1 MKVILIAGG
10 SGSGK
15 STISNSI
22 ANSIDSENVAFI
34 SMDSYYFPLSHLTL
48 EERKMFNFDHPKA
61 VDIVKL
67 ISDIKDLEAGKSIDV
82 PVYNFEK
89 HDRDEKT
96 IKIKATQVLIVDGIL
111 ALHFKELR
119 DLADIKLYIQTEGD
133 IRFIRRLSRDITERG
148 RKMDDVITQYLLTVK
163 PMHQAFVKPS
173 IQHADIIIPYYE
185 FNATGADLIASKI
198 KQIIKK

>member
-34 SMDSYYFPLSHLTL
+34 SMDSYYLPLSHLTL
-48 EERKMFNFDHPKA
+48 EERKIFNFDHPKA
-61 VDIVKL
+61 VDIIKL
-67 ISDIKDLEAGKSIDV
+67 ISDIKDLENGKSIDV
-82 PVYNFEK
+82 PVYNFEN
-89 HDRDEKT
+89 HDRDKMT
-96 IKIKATQVLIVDGIL
+96 IKIKPTKVLIVDGIL

-133 IRFIRRLSRDITERG
+133 IRFIRRLSRDISERG
-148 RKMDDVITQYLLTVK
+148 RQMDDVITQYLLTVK
-163 PMHQAFVKPS
+163 PMHQTFVKPS
-173 IQHADIIIPYYE
+173 IQHADIIIPFYE
-185 FNATGADLIASKI
+185 FNSTGADLIASKI